1 LQPVP
6 YQGLAS
12 IVNLPFTRR
21 LPASPLHLALPPPPV
36 STLATVE
43 ELLINVL
50 AASVAY
56 LLERLVLR
64 LIRHLLPAPA
74 Q

>member
-1 LQPVP
+1 
-6 YQGLAS
+6 
-12 IVNLPFTRR
+12 
-21 LPASPLHLALPPPPV
+21 
-36 STLATVE
+36 VE

-50 AASVAY
+50 AASLAY

-64 LIRHLLPAPA
+64 LIRHLLPVPA

>member
-1 LQPVP
+1 VPVQCRIDP
-6 YQGLAS
+6 AS
-12 IVNLPFTRR
+12 TVNLPFIRR
-21 LPASPLHLALPPPPV
+21 SLASPLHLASSPPPV
-36 STLATVE
+36 PNLAAVE
-43 ELLINVL
+43 EMLINVL
-50 AASVAY
+50 AASLAY